1 MSRSTS
7 PIENNSRAAAPG
19 AEPAVTLGAL
29 KDLLHRFTWERRDW
43 DRERAAAEFGA
54 LVLYVIQQADRL
66 DIDLVSAGETHMLK
80 LAGSQPTLVQ
90 ARNETK
96 RD

>member
-1 MSRSTS
+1 
-7 PIENNSRAAAPG
+7 
-19 AEPAVTLGAL
+19 VTLGAL

-43 DRERAAAEFGA
+43 DREKATAEFGA

-80 LAGSQPTLVQ
+80 LAGSQPTLVP
-90 ARNETK
+90 TK
-96 RD
+96 KD